1 MCLINKMENLG
12 EYQQLETLKDGGDI
26 LGDRKLVEKEE
37 RDLGSF
43 KDT

>member
-1 MCLINKMENLG
+1 MENLG
-12 EYQQLETLKDGGDI
+12 EYQQLETFKDGGDI

-37 RDLGSF
+37 GDLRSF